1 MLSAAVASLART
13 LRASASE
20 PTLREAAEL
29 AADMLQGSRGP
40 LSDEDAVELTTALVE
55 RTAAPMSAGV
65 SAALVFALGTSGDP
79 RVKPAM
85 IELLARFLDV
95 DDNALYQAMIA
106 LENLDEDVLRGADGS
121 VHDVEL
127 NRARARAYLA
137 DRSA

>member
-1 MLSAAVASLART
+1 M
-13 LRASASE
+13 
-20 PTLREAAEL
+20 
-29 AADMLQGSRGP
+29 
-40 LSDEDAVELTTALVE
+40 ELTTALVE